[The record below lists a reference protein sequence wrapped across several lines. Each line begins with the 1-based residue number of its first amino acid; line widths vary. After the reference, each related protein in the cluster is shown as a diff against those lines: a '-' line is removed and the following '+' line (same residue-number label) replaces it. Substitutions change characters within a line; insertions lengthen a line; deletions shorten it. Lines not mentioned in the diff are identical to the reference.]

1 MIMVSQ
7 YEPRAGIAIKSGRN
21 EIKNLWA
28 ARTPIDEIAKKH
40 DDGLRATS
48 ALNGGDMAEER
59 LKKIGASVNVADC
72 VNIGQ

>member
-1 MIMVSQ
+1 V
-7 YEPRAGIAIKSGRN
+7 
-21 EIKNLWA
+21 
-28 ARTPIDEIAKKH
+28 RTPVDKIAKEH
-40 DDGLRATS
+40 DDGLRATG